1 MNRQKNEGG
10 LTMMNQQDNERG
22 LGTADIAA
30 ASEQSNGDSQS
41 GRDRARDSEGYD
53 SSMTQVLT
61 RENGTTA
68 TGKSGADA
76 GHEAETPLLQEEEAA
91 QFRSRWDEIQRGFV
105 DEPRKAVE
113 QADGLVA
120 EAIQQLAKVFAEER
134 STLEQQWSRGD
145 EVSTDDLRVG
155 LQRYRSFFQQL
166 LEV

>member
-1 MNRQKNEGG
+1 MNRQENEGG
-10 LTMMNQQDNERG
+10 LTMNQQDNEQG
-22 LGTADIAA
+22 LGTADIVAA
-30 ASEQSNGDSQS
+30 NEQRNGNGQS

-53 SSMTQVLT
+53 PSMTQVLV

-68 TGKSGADA
+68 TGKSGADV
-76 GHEAETPLLQEEEAA
+76 GNEAEAPLLQKAEAA

-134 STLEQQWSRGD
+134 SALEQQWSRGD
-145 EVSTDDLRVG
+145 EVSTDDLRLG
-155 LQRYRSFFQQL
+155 LQRYRSFFQRL

>member
-1 MNRQKNEGG
+1 
-10 LTMMNQQDNERG
+10 
-22 LGTADIAA
+22 
-30 ASEQSNGDSQS
+30 
-41 GRDRARDSEGYD
+41 
-53 SSMTQVLT
+53 
-61 RENGTTA
+61 
-68 TGKSGADA
+68 
-76 GHEAETPLLQEEEAA
+76 
-91 QFRSRWDEIQRGFV
+91 
-105 DEPRKAVE
+105 VE